1 MLSEKI
7 ASALQRYE
15 SKRGIWRR
23 LFSFLGFGYAPV
35 IKSLRKLDH
44 SKVDELQVLTCFI
57 ENMPK
62 ESQAS
67 YEVYKDIFS
76 FTEISKV
83 TRCLKTLHQS
93 KLLTKENFNA
103 VKEHNSPSNLADA
116 LSELKKAHLLTQ
128 ENFNAVKE
136 HNSPTSLVNALFA
149 LREAHLL
156 TQEYFKVIKEHGN
169 LVSLS
174 SALIAFDRA
183 RLLTSENFERLIQ
196 PQNNILLTLRMG
208 GRNIIWDRIPPHL
221 LTQAVFEELIRRAL
235 ENPPAEI
242 EQYINNLLLDNG
254 AGFNDGFNDGQ
265 STHTASIHHSVSTS
279 ATKLWDRYQAKLPKN
294 KVEEIITTIKK
305 DIANLSDTLI
315 DKAAKNCIERITK
328 DNYIFTDSK
337 SKVTLKQLLALFYLA
352 INDDKTRLGSLED
365 AKKQFIIGLYEIQR
379 GYNLSAGGL
388 DDKQEDRPICTAGT
402 FNKLMEKLSG
412 VHPDVELL
420 FITKETATL
429 KLPII
434 IREEVKN
441 YLQKLSKPETKEGFH
456 SFIILLEQLLKEGI
470 EIIWNKIKPKVADR
484 LFDEFKSVYDNNKEN
499 PDFLGLVDAGQYTQ
513 IENLGDY
520 QQQIV
525 SSAGYRKYCS
535 QTLRHTRYFFQ
546 RSSMFFSQA
555 QSEAIDET
563 WKKSTK
569 CDVKT

>member
-128 ENFNAVKE
+128 E
-136 HNSPTSLVNALFA
+136 
-149 LREAHLL
+149 
-156 TQEYFKVIKEHGN
+156 YFKVIKEHGN

-208 GRNIIWDRIPPHL
+208 GGDIIWDRIPPHL
-221 LTQAVFEELIRRAL
+221 LTQAVFEELIRGALL

-254 AGFNDGFNDGQ
+254 AEFNDGQ

-279 ATKLWDRYQAKLPKN
+279 AIKLWDRYQAKLPKN

-305 DIANLSDTLI
+305 RYC
-315 DKAAKNCIERITK
+315 K
-328 DNYIFTDSK
+328 
-337 SKVTLKQLLALFYLA
+337 
-352 INDDKTRLGSLED
+352 
-365 AKKQFIIGLYEIQR
+365 FIRYP
-379 GYNLSAGGL
+379 
-388 DDKQEDRPICTAGT
+388 DR
-402 FNKLMEKLSG
+402 
-412 VHPDVELL
+412 
-420 FITKETATL
+420 
-429 KLPII
+429 
-434 IREEVKN
+434 
-441 YLQKLSKPETKEGFH
+441 
-456 SFIILLEQLLKEGI
+456 
-470 EIIWNKIKPKVADR
+470 
-484 LFDEFKSVYDNNKEN
+484 
-499 PDFLGLVDAGQYTQ
+499 
-513 IENLGDY
+513 
-520 QQQIV
+520 
-525 SSAGYRKYCS
+525 
-535 QTLRHTRYFFQ
+535 
-546 RSSMFFSQA
+546 
-555 QSEAIDET
+555 
-563 WKKSTK
+563 
-569 CDVKT
+569 

>member
-208 GRNIIWDRIPPHL
+208 GGDIIWDRIPPHL
-221 LTQAVFEELIRRAL
+221 LTQAVFEELIRGALL

-254 AGFNDGFNDGQ
+254 AEFNDGQ

-279 ATKLWDRYQAKLPKN
+279 AIKLWDRYQAKLPKN

-305 DIANLSDTLI
+305 RYC
-315 DKAAKNCIERITK
+315 K
-328 DNYIFTDSK
+328 
-337 SKVTLKQLLALFYLA
+337 
-352 INDDKTRLGSLED
+352 
-365 AKKQFIIGLYEIQR
+365 FIRYP
-379 GYNLSAGGL
+379 
-388 DDKQEDRPICTAGT
+388 DR
-402 FNKLMEKLSG
+402 
-412 VHPDVELL
+412 
-420 FITKETATL
+420 
-429 KLPII
+429 
-434 IREEVKN
+434 
-441 YLQKLSKPETKEGFH
+441 
-456 SFIILLEQLLKEGI
+456 
-470 EIIWNKIKPKVADR
+470 
-484 LFDEFKSVYDNNKEN
+484 
-499 PDFLGLVDAGQYTQ
+499 
-513 IENLGDY
+513 
-520 QQQIV
+520 
-525 SSAGYRKYCS
+525 
-535 QTLRHTRYFFQ
+535 
-546 RSSMFFSQA
+546 
-555 QSEAIDET
+555 
-563 WKKSTK
+563 
-569 CDVKT
+569 

>member
-1 MLSEKI
+1 MTLSEKI
-7 ASALQRYE
+7 ASALKIYE

-23 LFSFLGFGYAPV
+23 RLSFLGFGYAPA

-128 ENFNAVKE
+128 E
-136 HNSPTSLVNALFA
+136 
-149 LREAHLL
+149 
-156 TQEYFKVIKEHGN
+156 YFKVIKEHGN

-208 GRNIIWDRIPPHL
+208 GGDIIWDRIPPHL
-221 LTQAVFEELIRRAL
+221 LTQAVFEELIRGALL

-254 AGFNDGFNDGQ
+254 AEFNDGQ

-279 ATKLWDRYQAKLPKN
+279 AIKLWDRYQAKLPKN

-305 DIANLSDTLI
+305 RYC
-315 DKAAKNCIERITK
+315 K
-328 DNYIFTDSK
+328 
-337 SKVTLKQLLALFYLA
+337 
-352 INDDKTRLGSLED
+352 
-365 AKKQFIIGLYEIQR
+365 FIRYP
-379 GYNLSAGGL
+379 
-388 DDKQEDRPICTAGT
+388 DR
-402 FNKLMEKLSG
+402 
-412 VHPDVELL
+412 
-420 FITKETATL
+420 
-429 KLPII
+429 
-434 IREEVKN
+434 
-441 YLQKLSKPETKEGFH
+441 
-456 SFIILLEQLLKEGI
+456 
-470 EIIWNKIKPKVADR
+470 
-484 LFDEFKSVYDNNKEN
+484 
-499 PDFLGLVDAGQYTQ
+499 
-513 IENLGDY
+513 
-520 QQQIV
+520 
-525 SSAGYRKYCS
+525 
-535 QTLRHTRYFFQ
+535 
-546 RSSMFFSQA
+546 
-555 QSEAIDET
+555 
-563 WKKSTK
+563 
-569 CDVKT
+569 